1 MMAGNRYTDIKP
13 AVTVQETDPFR
24 REARFISLRW
34 RLLVPLFAVV
44 LAFAMI
50 AAYLVTDAVTQGGQA
65 TQTQQLLL
73 AVHSA
78 AEGMQAFH
86 ADQVREATRIAY
98 GEGIG
103 QGVLNRDVEGLRR
116 RLEADAAAANLDSVI
131 MLDVAGMEV
140 VGLLR
145 ASSTGWSPY
154 AVSAGA
160 DLSDQPLVLALQAED
175 RPADASALLRTPQGV
190 VVYTGVPLPGG
201 EGFALVGARLER
213 VLRLLRSSGLA
224 QAALYDDH
232 ARLVQATF
240 EPRGGLYQA
249 LTIAPEVFTQTLET
263 NGQPPTR
270 DLDLAGYAYQAAY
283 LPFVVGRDVL
293 GVLAVF
299 LPSHLL
305 YATDLSRQLVSL
317 LTASLAG
324 ILVIGGYVAV
334 GRVLGRIQRITAT
347 TQALARGDIT
357 ARTGMRAADEIGEL
371 GRSLDEYA
379 DRTYRRQ
386 EALQTSLRRQRRENA
401 RLVAIL
407 ESIPD
412 GVVVLDLDGRVL
424 LMNAA
429 AQSLLGAQQAF
440 PVKTFNDLTAV
451 ATDALGPAIAPGLYA
466 LGQPQRIVLSQTVLS
481 AQAAAVMTISGRRVG
496 TVILLRDILPEVRRE
511 QEREALLRQLSQ
523 DVQEPLQSLVIT
535 HPAESTA
542 VLQDFAREIRNNA
555 VRLQRLIA
563 DLRDLTD
570 LGPEQ
575 MRGGQRPL
583 SVEDLLNAAAVEWG
597 PAAQAADLTIQVML
611 LQREMYILGDER
623 RLRWA
628 LGNLIDNAIK
638 FTQPGGQ
645 VRLLARQRSSEGRAE
660 LIVEDTGCG
669 VRPEDQPHLF
679 TRFYRGTPLLP
690 DGSVLRVPGMG
701 QGLFI
706 ARRVIEAHG
715 GAIRLESRPGKGTRV
730 ICLLPLTAPVTMEV
744 PDLARERVPLSKKH

>member
-1 MMAGNRYTDIKP
+1 
-13 AVTVQETDPFR
+13 
-24 REARFISLRW
+24 
-34 RLLVPLFAVV
+34 
-44 LAFAMI
+44 
-50 AAYLVTDAVTQGGQA
+50 
-65 TQTQQLLL
+65 
-73 AVHSA
+73 
-78 AEGMQAFH
+78 
-86 ADQVREATRIAY
+86 
-98 GEGIG
+98 
-103 QGVLNRDVEGLRR
+103 
-116 RLEADAAAANLDSVI
+116 
-131 MLDVAGMEV
+131 
-140 VGLLR
+140 
-145 ASSTGWSPY
+145 
-154 AVSAGA
+154 
-160 DLSDQPLVLALQAED
+160 
-175 RPADASALLRTPQGV
+175 
-190 VVYTGVPLPGG
+190 
-201 EGFALVGARLER
+201 
-213 VLRLLRSSGLA
+213 
-224 QAALYDDH
+224 
-232 ARLVQATF
+232 
-240 EPRGGLYQA
+240 
-249 LTIAPEVFTQTLET
+249 
-263 NGQPPTR
+263 
-270 DLDLAGYAYQAAY
+270 
-283 LPFVVGRDVL
+283 
-293 GVLAVF
+293 
-299 LPSHLL
+299 
-305 YATDLSRQLVSL
+305 
-317 LTASLAG
+317 
-324 ILVIGGYVAV
+324 
-334 GRVLGRIQRITAT
+334 
-347 TQALARGDIT
+347 
-357 ARTGMRAADEIGEL
+357 MRAADEIGEL

-379 DRTYRRQ
+379 DRTYKRQ

-429 AQSLLGAQQAF
+429 AQNLLGAQQAF
-440 PVKTFNDLTAV
+440 PAKTFNDLTAA

-466 LGQPQRIVLSQTVLS
+466 LGQPQRIVLDQTVLS

-523 DVQEPLQSLVIT
+523 DVQEPLQSLVIA

-645 VRLLARQRSSEGRAE
+645 VRLLARQRASEGRAE

-706 ARRVIEAHG
+706 AKRVIEAHG
-715 GAIRLESRPGKGTRV
+715 GSIHLESRPGKGTRV
-730 ICLLPLTAPVTMEV
+730 TCLLPLTAPVTMEV
-744 PDLARERVPLSKKH
+744 PDLARERVPVGKKH